1 MHNLN
6 RIRRAGL
13 PCPEVV
19 CLKKHVLVMSF
30 IGHDGKPAPTL
41 KQAALSASQLHKAY
55 DDTVDIMTRMYS
67 KCNLVNAS
75 FSLFPF
81 IMLSHWKGSR

>member
-1 MHNLN
+1 MTRFLSVAAGAEKEMHNLN

-41 KQAALSASQLHKAY
+41 KEAVLTSDQLNKAY
-55 DDTVDIMTRMYS
+55 GDTVDIMTRMYA
-67 KCNLVNAS
+67 KCNLV
-75 FSLFPF
+75 
-81 IMLSHWKGSR
+81 